1 MFDPVVHH
9 RLALIR
15 QQEIIDS
22 ARDRRRDSVET
33 LIRQSTVE
41 DMLALYHQ
49 QAALEMLA
57 RVNPLRLLRA
67 LFALFTTFAALVRAR
82 RTVNTRQS
90 NSTVY
95 AAECCEWE
103 GGNAS

>member
-33 LIRQSTVE
+33 LIRQSTIE

-49 QAALEMLA
+49 QAALELLA
-57 RVNPLRLLRA
+57 HVNPLRLLRA
-67 LFALFTTFAALVRAR
+67 LFALFAALARALR
-82 RTVNTRQS
+82 VVNTRQS